1 MFEGSEKKVEIITA
15 EGQRSLRMRREEWYR
30 VVEAARASVL
40 SVVHGRDL
48 DAYLLSESSLFV
60 FDNAAIMITCGT
72 TTLIEAIEEM
82 LRFIPI
88 ESVRLLMYERKN
100 ELAPEAQHTSFE
112 DDVAR
117 IEALCPGEAL
127 TMGDLGENHIRL
139 FHYRH
144 QAFTAPAD
152 DMTLEILMHD
162 LSPRTRE
169 LFHEE
174 VGREGIYA
182 ATGVNHILP
191 DFRIDDHV
199 FSPVGYSLNAVSD
212 NAYYTFHVTP
222 EQVCSYAS
230 LETNAVFSSNAQMMA
245 VIEKV
250 LGIFEPGSAS
260 VILFHNHGLSLDPIV
275 GYTLDHDTHIHR
287 YGYDIHFWNLIR

>member
-1 MFEGSEKKVEIITA
+1 LFEGSEKKVEIIIE
-15 EGQRSLRMRREEWYR
+15 EGLFSLRTLREDWYR
-30 VVEAARASVL
+30 VVAAARATVL
-40 SVVHGRDL
+40 SVLHGRNL

-88 ESVRLLMYERKN
+88 ASVRLLMYERKN
-100 ELAPEAQHTSFE
+100 ELAPEAQHTSFD
-112 DDVAR
+112 DDVRR
-117 IEALCPGEAL
+117 IEAFCPGEAI
-127 TMGDLGENHIRL
+127 TMGAEDSNHIRL

-144 QAFTAPAD
+144 EAFTAPAD

-182 ATGVNHILP
+182 ATGIQHILP
-191 DFRIDDHV
+191 DYRIDDFV
-199 FSPVGYSLNAVSD
+199 FSPVGYSLNALGEH
-212 NAYYTFHVTP
+212 AYYTFHVTP

-230 LETNAVFSSNAQMMA
+230 LETNAVFASRAHMMA
-245 VIEKV
+245 TIEKV

-260 VILFHNHGLSLDPIV
+260 VVLFHNHGLGLDPV
-275 GYTLDHDTHIHR
+275 TGYRVDHDAHIHR